1 MYLQYIMRPKF
12 CHECAIDVHADFFY
26 RKNIPAVLQGRVA
39 GAARSRGIWVEP
51 EPFFVRLQ
59 SYFTVKYVILRKPKE
74 VFLTHYRY
82 RINGKHTNVR
92 TSSWNSWKPGR
103 PSSKKF
109 SFNTYTPKFTH
120 YSRKTVPLKNI
131 EKWLTSQ
138 DFVVIFPEYRPA

>member
-82 RINGKHTNVR
+82 RINGKHTNVPVVE
-92 TSSWNSWKPGR
+92 THGK

-109 SFNTYTPKFTH
+109 TFLYL
-120 YSRKTVPLKNI
+120 YAKNHSI
-131 EKWLTSQ
+131 IS
-138 DFVVIFPEYRPA
+138 